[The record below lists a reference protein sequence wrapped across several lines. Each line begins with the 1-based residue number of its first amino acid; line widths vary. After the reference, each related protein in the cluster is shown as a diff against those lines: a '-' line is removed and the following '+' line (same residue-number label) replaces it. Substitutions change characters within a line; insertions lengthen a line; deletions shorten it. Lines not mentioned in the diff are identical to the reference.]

1 MLPPDRKRQHLS
13 KLFEKKLHQ
22 KLLLF
27 SIFYRNYL
35 FKQVLNGNFR
45 TVFFCNKFYKIIQ
58 ILLKTRFYHRFMFIY
73 YFKSS

>member
-27 SIFYRNYL
+27 PIFYRNYL

-45 TVFFCNKFYKIIQ
+45 TVFFVIHSAKIIQ
-58 ILLKTRFYHRFMFIY
+58 ILLKARFYHRLMFIY